1 MSRLRHRVPAEL
13 SATERALYEA
23 IAHGPRSL
31 GPQHFALTRD
41 DGSLTG
47 PFNALLLS
55 PPLGNALQALGA
67 AVRYETTMTA
77 RTRELAILVVAA
89 HWNSAFERMAH
100 EAVGRAAGLAEEELA
115 AVASGAI
122 PLLADDH
129 ERAAIRLV
137 HSATRGDLTDD
148 QWAEAR
154 AVLTEEQIFELI
166 TLVGYYAALALQLRI
181 FRVDQAGT
189 SPSR

>member
-13 SATERALYEA
+13 SPAERDLYDA
-23 IAHGPRSL
+23 IAHGPRSH
-31 GPQHFALTRD
+31 GPQHFALTRE

-55 PPLGNALQALGA
+55 PALGNALQGLGA
-67 AVRYETTMTA
+67 AVRYETSMTP
-77 RTRELAILVVAA
+77 RVRELAILTVAA
-89 HWNSAFERMAH
+89 HWDSAFERMAH
-100 EAVGRAAGLAEEELA
+100 EAVGRAAGLTDEELA

-122 PLLADDH
+122 PALEDEL
-129 ERAAIRLV
+129 ERASITLV
-137 HSATRGDLTDD
+137 HAATRGDLTDD

-154 AVLTEEQIFELI
+154 AELTEEQVFELVS
-166 TLVGYYAALALQLRI
+166 LVGYYAALALQLRI
-181 FRVDQAGT
+181 FRVDQAGA